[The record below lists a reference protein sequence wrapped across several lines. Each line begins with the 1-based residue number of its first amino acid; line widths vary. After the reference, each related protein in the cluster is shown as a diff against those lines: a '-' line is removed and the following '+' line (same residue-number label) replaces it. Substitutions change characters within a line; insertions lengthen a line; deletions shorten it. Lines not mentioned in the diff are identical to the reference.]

1 MVSSPFDRD
10 MRAIGMKGLTI
21 LGAMALALQLAA
33 CDTGSEPP
41 PADQTVFDDQVGTLD
56 KAADVQRVTDEQA
69 QKLRDA
75 VEESEGD

>member
-33 CDTGSEPP
+33 CDTGNEPP

>member
-1 MVSSPFDRD
+1 
-10 MRAIGMKGLTI
+10 MKGLTI
-21 LGAMALALQLAA
+21 LGAMTLALQLAA

-75 VEESEGD
+75 VEEAEGD